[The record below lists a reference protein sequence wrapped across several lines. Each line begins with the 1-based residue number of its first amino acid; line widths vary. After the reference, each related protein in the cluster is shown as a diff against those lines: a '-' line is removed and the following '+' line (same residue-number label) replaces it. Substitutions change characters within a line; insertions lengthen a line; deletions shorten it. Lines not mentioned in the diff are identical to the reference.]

1 MIINVNV
8 LPACWVVIV
17 IAPQIVA
24 VVVLNSHFHGQLL
37 NAVFKLT
44 ATYLR
49 YHLEGVPKR
58 QTVGNAKL
66 CLLPKK
72 PFIHS
77 ESQSVSYLVRKA
89 NKKFKTVVWKRIHDF
104 DKSGKISFLL
114 FFFFG
119 CTTKTALKV
128 NPPIVKDL

>member
-1 MIINVNV
+1 M
-8 LPACWVVIV
+8 LGCYCYCPATS
-17 IAPQIVA
+17 A

-37 NAVFKLT
+37 NAVLKLT

-49 YHLEGVPKR
+49 YQSQGVPKR

-89 NKKFKTVVWKRIHDF
+89 NINSIPWCGTEYMILITLERKAFHF
-104 DKSGKISFLL
+104 YYY
-114 FFFFG
+114 FFG
-119 CTTKTALKV
+119 CRTKTTLEV
-128 NPPIVKDL
+128 IPPIVKDL